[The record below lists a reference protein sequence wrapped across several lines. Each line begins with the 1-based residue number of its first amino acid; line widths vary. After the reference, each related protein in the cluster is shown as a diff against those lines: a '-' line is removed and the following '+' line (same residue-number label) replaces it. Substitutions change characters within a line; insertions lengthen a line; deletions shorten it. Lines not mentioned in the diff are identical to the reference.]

1 MRRLFSNILF
11 VFNRRQSCEKFNS
24 EFGCRV
30 TNSIISWI
38 FIFLQLSILGTAF
51 ITLASAGNS
60 IYLGRNLRSF
70 AGAIVGICT
79 ITTVCFLS
87 YFFEIQ
93 LLIIN
98 TIKSENEQNKFAYI
112 FVFAL
117 GCILTLYQI
126 QGLITVCLP
135 DYFWRCLPVRLQE
148 FLIIPGMA
156 KAERCT
162 KQAASYKVNRMV
174 DSALGHHAGDLNKY
188 TDHGATYRM
197 KVKSSANQGAFGQ
210 AMIHFQATSEF
221 REPVGG
227 VFYTFKRMW
236 NGSLFNEEG
245 K

>member
-1 MRRLFSNILF
+1 M
-11 VFNRRQSCEKFNS
+11 
-24 EFGCRV
+24 

-70 AGAIVGICT
+70 AGVIVGILT

-87 YFFEIQ
+87 YFFEIH
-93 LLIIN
+93 LLIVN
-98 TIKSENEQNKFAYI
+98 TIKSDAEQFQFVYI
-112 FVFAL
+112 CVFVL
-117 GCILTLYQI
+117 GCVLTFYQI
-126 QGLITVCLP
+126 QGLINVCLP
-135 DYFWRCLPVRLQE
+135 DYFWGCLPARVRE

-162 KQAASYKVNRMV
+162 KQAASFKVNRMV
-174 DSALGHHAGDLNKY
+174 DSALGHHAGDLNEY

-197 KVKSSANQGAFGQ
+197 KVKSSVNQGAFGQ

-245 K
+245 TY